1 MANSMNFVPSMA
13 DSQAAALPNGSVSSD
28 AAVPNEPNF
37 AVPQMPLELL
47 GTTAAEPL
55 ADFIMQ
61 LEDCAPTIPDLVT
74 AFYMNSAGFESQD
87 PRMVRLIS
95 LVAQKFISD
104 IAYDALQYSKVKASG
119 QNTKKQAKD
128 KKMVLTLED
137 LTPALEEYGIQA
149 KKPPYFS

>member
-1 MANSMNFVPSMA
+1 MNFVPSMA
-13 DSQAAALPNGSVSSD
+13 DSQAAALPNGGVLSD
-28 AAVPNEPNF
+28 AAVPRDETNF

-74 AFYMNSAGFESQD
+74 SFYMNSAGFESQD

-119 QNTKKQAKD
+119 QNTKKQANKD

-149 KKPPYFS
+149 RKPPYFS

>member
-1 MANSMNFVPSMA
+1 MNFVPSMA
-13 DSQAAALPNGSVSSD
+13 DSQAAALPNGSMSSD
-28 AAVPNEPNF
+28 AAGPRDEPNF

-55 ADFIMQ
+55 ADFILQ
-61 LEDCAPTIPDLVT
+61 LEDCAPTIPDVVT
-74 AFYMNSAGFESQD
+74 SFYMNSAGFESQD

-149 KKPPYFS
+149 RKPPYFS

>member
-1 MANSMNFVPSMA
+1 MNFVPSLA
-13 DSQAAALPNGSVSSD
+13 DSQTAALPNGSMSSD
-28 AAVPNEPNF
+28 AAVPRDEQNF

-61 LEDCAPTIPDLVT
+61 LEDCAPTIPDVVT
-74 AFYMNSAGFESQD
+74 SFYMNSAGFESQD

-149 KKPPYFS
+149 RKPPYFT

>member
-1 MANSMNFVPSMA
+1 MNFVPSTA
-13 DSQAAALPNGSVSSD
+13 DGQAAALPNGSMASD
-28 AAVPNEPNF
+28 ASGPRDEPNF

-74 AFYMNSAGFESQD
+74 SFYMNSAGFESQD

-149 KKPPYFS
+149 RKPPYFS